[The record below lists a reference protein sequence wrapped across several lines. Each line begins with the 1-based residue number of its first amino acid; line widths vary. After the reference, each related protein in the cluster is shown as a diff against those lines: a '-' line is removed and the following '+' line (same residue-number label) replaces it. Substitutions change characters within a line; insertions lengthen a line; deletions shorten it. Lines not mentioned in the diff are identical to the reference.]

1 MDRRARSFISFPC
14 LILAGGLSC
23 PAWAGNPELLEKARQ
38 LLNQSNPKQA
48 YMELIT
54 HQDELAGDIDFD
66 YLLGVASLD
75 SGKLEDAIIA
85 FERVLAINPRH
96 AGAQMDLARA
106 YYAAGS
112 FDLAESAF
120 LGLAASNPPPAAQ
133 ATISRYLESIS
144 ARKRQTTAGLT
155 GYGEL
160 AIGYDDNIT
169 GVPSDFGAAAQ
180 QSFGIVGIDPT
191 GNAIKRKAGFVNAA
205 AALEYSQPL
214 SRGWSIFGGGEV
226 KARGYDGESK
236 FNSLSGEARI
246 GGALNDGP
254 TQWRVGA
261 SYQDFRQE
269 GEAPG
274 DPKPTNDR
282 HIANATLDWRFNSD
296 PRTQWGLGLQYGQ
309 VRFPDNRIEDF
320 DQVYLSG
327 SWLHSFERS
336 GSPLLFLTIFGSD
349 DKAKNTFADGQTDK
363 SKNLGG
369 VRSYFQYSVSA
380 KVSLFNGLG
389 FIYRQDRDSFARSTT
404 VEKGKDKFGEV
415 LLGLNWQ
422 FQKKCL
428 VRAQYV
434 YTRNA
439 SNIDIYDFNR
449 SEVST
454 AVRCEI
460 N

>member
-1 MDRRARSFISFPC
+1 MDRRARSFISIPC
-14 LILAGGLSC
+14 LILAGGLFN
-23 PAWAGNPELLEKARQ
+23 PAWANPELLEKARQ

-48 YMELIT
+48 YMELIPY
-54 HQDELAGDIDFD
+54 QDQLAGDIDYD

-75 SGKLEDAIIA
+75 SGKIEDAIIA
-85 FERVLAINPRH
+85 FERVLAVNPRH

-112 FDLAESAF
+112 FDLAEAAF
-120 LGLAASNPPPAAQ
+120 RGLAASNPPPAAQ
-133 ATISRYLESIS
+133 ATINRYLESIN
-144 ARKRQTTAGLT
+144 ARKRQTTAGWT
-155 GYGEL
+155 GYGEMS
-160 AIGYDDNIT
+160 IGYDDNIT

-191 GNAIKRKAGFVNAA
+191 GNAIKRKAAFVNAA
-205 AALEYSQPL
+205 GALEYSKPL

-226 KARGYDGESK
+226 KGRGYKGESN
-236 FNSLSGEARI
+236 FNSLSGEARV

-254 TQWRVGA
+254 TQWRVLA
-261 SYQDFRQE
+261 SYQDFNQE

-282 HIANATLDWRFNSD
+282 HIANAALDWRYNPN

-309 VRFPDNRIEDF
+309 IRFPENKIEDF
-320 DQVYLSG
+320 DQVYVSG
-327 SWLHSFERS
+327 SWLHSFERA
-336 GSPLLFLTIFGSD
+336 GTPLLFLNVFGSD
-349 DKAKNTFADGQTDK
+349 DKAKNTFPDTDTGK
-363 SKNLGG
+363 SKNLVG
-369 VRSYFQYSVSA
+369 VRSYFQYSISP

-389 FIYRQDRDSFARSTT
+389 FIYRQDKDSFARSTT
-404 VEKGKDKFGEV
+404 VEKGKDKFGEF

-422 FQKKCL
+422 FQKQCL
-428 VRAQYV
+428 VRAQWV
-434 YTRNA
+434 YTRNE